1 MKCSDVM
8 KVLEQHSATHY
19 AEDWDNVG
27 LLAGRRDR
35 EVSSVFVALDA
46 TEELI
51 DEAIRLSCD
60 MIVTHHPMIFRA
72 MKRVTDED
80 FIGRRVVKL
89 LRYDLCYYAMHTNF
103 DVMGMADA
111 AADEL
116 RLSERRVLDVTYEDE
131 LSTEGIG
138 RTGRLPSPMKLA
150 ECASFV
156 KKAFGVPDV
165 RVYGPLEKEVSR
177 VAVCPG
183 SGGSMVAQAMAQEA
197 DVFITGDISYHT
209 GIDAMEQGL
218 AIIDAGHYGIEKLFI
233 PYMRDFMKRELK
245 ELTVHTASIREP
257 FVTL

>member
-19 AEDWDNVG
+19 AEDWDIVG

-80 FIGRRVVKL
+80 FIGRRIVKL

-131 LSTEGIG
+131 LSREGIIGTKRG
-138 RTGRLPSPMKLA
+138 RAGGYWLAKSPAEVSYGDIVRITRGSLALVPCAARLAYEPCDNCVPESECHLHLVMLAVRDATADVLDRLTLADRLPGSVDLA
-150 ECASFV
+150 APFT
-156 KKAFGVPDV
+156 APRGV
-165 RVYGPLEKEVSR
+165 S
-177 VAVCPG
+177 AA
-183 SGGSMVAQAMAQEA
+183 AQ
-197 DVFITGDISYHT
+197 
-209 GIDAMEQGL
+209 
-218 AIIDAGHYGIEKLFI
+218 
-233 PYMRDFMKRELK
+233 
-245 ELTVHTASIREP
+245 
-257 FVTL
+257 